1 MNRGEQA
8 ATALEANLAKLE
20 SRLDELLAGL
30 GALEEH
36 RGDDIHASPAQADQK
51 ATKPSGASGK
61 D

>member
-8 ATALEANLAKLE
+8 ATVLEANLAKLE

-36 RGDDIHASPAQADQK
+36 RGDDIHASSAQADQK